1 MSLKAETA
9 DSEDK
14 NMKQRV
20 ITAVCLLAVLAVV
33 VWQIHTPVLVV
44 AVAFLSAVAT
54 GEIMRCA
61 KVENTF
67 IKVVGIIFSA
77 GLQFFASEKVLEPV
91 VRGGMWGG
99 IIKSVPSVVFIA
111 ALCLMFLLAML
122 KGYAYTTFEDV
133 AVSFFASVIVPY
145 GFSIFIRLRDMYEN
159 QQFGI
164 YLIFFALICALATD
178 TGAQLTG
185 MAFGKHKM
193 SPNISP
199 KKTVEG
205 AIGGLIFSMVLNAAA
220 LILYNKLAEI
230 PIPMNLATTLLIACV
245 PVSFMGMMG
254 DLSASVLKRN
264 FDVKDFGRIFPGH
277 GGVMDRL
284 DSSLFTLP
292 LTYLLAIITKIIL

>member
-1 MSLKAETA
+1 
-9 DSEDK
+9 
-14 NMKQRV
+14 MKQRV
-20 ITAVCLLAVLAVV
+20 ITAVVLLAILAVI
-33 VWQIHTPVLVV
+33 VWQIYTPALVI
-44 AVAFLSAVAT
+44 AVAFLSAVAA

-61 KVENTF
+61 NVQNTF
-67 IKVVGIIFSA
+67 IKVLGIIFA
-77 GLQFFASEKVLEPV
+77 AATPFFTSSKVLEPV
-91 VRGGMWGG
+91 VSAAVWGKVTG
-99 IIKSVPSVVFIA
+99 FLPPVVYIII
-111 ALCLMFLLAML
+111 LCLAFLLAML
-122 KGYAYTTFEDV
+122 KGYSYTTFEDV
-133 AVSFFASVIVPY
+133 TVSFFASVAVPF
-145 GFSIFIRLRDMYEN
+145 GFGIFIRLRDMFDN

-205 AIGGLIFSMVLNAAA
+205 AIGGVIFSVILNAVA
-220 LILYNKLAEI
+220 LVIYNKTANV
-230 PIPMNLATTLLIACV
+230 PIDSTMATVILVASL

-264 FDVKDFGRIFPGH
+264 FGVKDFGRIFPGH
-277 GGVMDRL
+277 GGIMDRM

-292 LTYLLAIITKIIL
+292 CALVVALVAKNFL

>member
-1 MSLKAETA
+1 
-9 DSEDK
+9 
-14 NMKQRV
+14 MKQRV

-33 VWQIHTPVLVV
+33 VWQINTPALVIV
-44 AVAFLSAVAT
+44 VAFLSAVAS

-61 KVENTF
+61 NVQNTF
-67 IKVVGIIFSA
+67 IKVLGIVFSA
-77 GLQFFASEKVLEPV
+77 LTPFFASDKVLEPV
-91 VRGGMWGG
+91 VRAEIWGNVIG
-99 IIKSVPSVVFIA
+99 FVPNIVFVIL
-111 ALCLMFLLAML
+111 LCLAFLLAML

-133 AVSFFASVIVPY
+133 TVSVFASVAVPY
-145 GFSIFIRLRDMYEN
+145 GFSIFVRLRDMYANE
-159 QQFGI
+159 QFGI

-185 MAFGKHKM
+185 MAIGKHKM

-205 AIGGLIFSMVLNAAA
+205 AIGGLLVSLIFNAVA
-220 LILYNKLAEI
+220 LVIYNKVANV
-230 PIPMNLATTLLIACV
+230 PIDMPMATVLLVSCI

-264 FDVKDFGRIFPGH
+264 FGVKDFGKIFPGH

-292 LTYLLAIITKIIL
+292 CTFAIALITKNIL